1 MTILTMALLLSLS
14 LGLMIAG
21 IQLMR
26 IQKQLTEQRNLI
38 KKSYSELNANSSGSI
53 GLGHRLLILE
63 KQMKELKSRHQ
74 DMVSFGSDDKYQK
87 RTYKQASQL
96 ALMGATIDELKN
108 SCELSHGEAELLSH
122 MNLTHSH

>member
-1 MTILTMALLLSLS
+1 MTIITMALLISIS

-21 IQLMR
+21 IKLR
-26 IQKQLTEQRNLI
+26 RFQKQLTEQRNLI
-38 KKSYSELNANSSGSI
+38 KKTYSELNANSSGSI

-74 DMVSFGSDDKYQK
+74 DMVSFGSDDQYQK

>member
-1 MTILTMALLLSLS
+1 MTILTIALLLSLS

-26 IQKQLTEQRNLI
+26 VQKQLTKQRNLI
-38 KKSYSELNANSSGSI
+38 KKIYSELNANSSGSI
-53 GLGHRLLILE
+53 GLGQRLLILE

-122 MNLTHSH
+122 MNLAHSH

>member
-1 MTILTMALLLSLS
+1 MTILTMVLLISLS
-14 LGLMIAG
+14 LGLMITG
-21 IQLMR
+21 IHLSR
-26 IQKQLTEQRNLI
+26 FQKQLTEQRKLI
-38 KKSYSELNANSSGSI
+38 KKSYSELNANSSASI

-74 DMVSFGSDDKYQK
+74 DMVSFGSDDQYQK

-122 MNLTHSH
+122 MNLSHSH

>member
-1 MTILTMALLLSLS
+1 MTIITMALLITLS

-21 IQLMR
+21 IQLR
-26 IQKQLTEQRNLI
+26 RFQKQLTEQRNLI
-38 KKSYSELNANSSGSI
+38 KKIYSELNANSSGSI
-53 GLGHRLLILE
+53 GLGHRLLTLE

-74 DMVSFGSDDKYQK
+74 DMVSFGSDDQYQK

-122 MNLTHSH
+122 MNLSHSH

>member
-1 MTILTMALLLSLS
+1 MTILIMALLISLS
-14 LGLMIAG
+14 LGLLIAG

-26 IQKQLTEQRNLI
+26 FQKQLTEQRSLI
-38 KKSYSELNANSSGSI
+38 KKTHSELNANSSGSI
-53 GLGHRLLILE
+53 GLGHRLLTLE

-74 DMVSFGSDDKYQK
+74 DLVSFGSDDKYQK

>member
-1 MTILTMALLLSLS
+1 MTIIMIALLGTLA

-26 IQKQLTEQRNLI
+26 FQKQLSGHRHLI
-38 KKSYSELNANSSGSI
+38 KKIYSELNANSSGSI

-74 DMVSFGSDDKYQK
+74 DMVSFGSDDQYQK

-96 ALMGATIDELKN
+96 ALMGATIDELKD

-122 MNLTHSH
+122 MNLSHSH